1 MTNTIIKLS
10 KCHKCIIP
18 LMHMVKTLDNHVC
31 DKRQIAINLFNNNPI
46 SNKMHMTKERYIMT
60 KERYIK
66 IYCMIARIKQ
76 FGKIYEYIN
85 KNYLNIFS
93 FNKSIINLLH
103 IINKKKDEYITT
115 SNDFKNKNIK
125 KLSKLQKRIM
135 RITLTQINVKN
146 PNMCKEIGN
155 ILNRLFIK
163 DIALYICEYI

>member
-46 SNKMHMTKERYIMT
+46 SNKMHMTKERYI
-60 KERYIK
+60 K

-115 SNDFKNKNIK
+115 YNVFKKQNIK

-135 RITLTQINVKN
+135 RITLTHINVKN
-146 PNMCKEIGN
+146 PNMCKEIGK